1 MKDRIVLF
9 MILIMMVMF
18 TACRKDKET
27 VDGFNQNTTI
37 ELIASI
43 LHNSKLNSAQEFN
56 YMKEVLRVGQG
67 LMNEA
72 EASRINIDRAHEAQI
87 IPDSQSTRTV
97 QKVEPQET
105 IEPYDEKD
113 LSLENVTNKTVTSQI
128 IKAHHL
134 IQDTDETLE
143 PQSTKVPKETASII
157 PSISPIVTVT
167 PQPTKIPI
175 VTDTPQP
182 TKIPI
187 VTETP
192 QPTVKP
198 TVTVIPQPTTLTPTP
213 TKRPIIGPEDGWA
226 PPIEV
231 DLNEIYALSVRGQ
244 TITIG
249 ERRNSIESKFGPPT
263 RIDTTEYNYNFM
275 VYNDDYEKFF
285 MVAVSNGKVVGW
297 YTDAIDFV
305 FKGLS
310 TKSSINSINREFGKE
325 FTVRNSLSLVKDGF
339 MMTFFIDTLEN
350 HSIEGIL
357 VVKNSVTYDG
367 VTEKTLQAKEKQVMD
382 LTNSFRAR
390 HGLPALAWSKQ
401 ASNAARLHSQDMADY
416 DYYDHIGR
424 SGSTPGE
431 RLKAQRI
438 RYISH
443 GQNIIAGYGNVFYAS
458 NSFINSKSQRSNL
471 LNISFTHIGVG
482 YAMGG
487 SRSYYL
493 TQKFF
498 S

>member
-1 MKDRIVLF
+1 MKVRIVLF

-37 ELIASI
+37 DLIAGI
-43 LHNSKLNSAQEFN
+43 LHNSMENKAQELN
-56 YMKEVLRVGQG
+56 NMKEVLRVDQG

-72 EASRINIDRAHEAQI
+72 EASRINIDSAHETQI
-87 IPDSQSTRTV
+87 IPNSQSTV

-113 LSLENVTNKTVTSQI
+113 LSLENVTNKTVKI
-128 IKAHHL
+128 KKAHHL
-134 IQDTDETLE
+134 IQDTEETLE
-143 PQSTKVPKETASII
+143 PQSIKVPKETVSIK
-157 PSISPIVTVT
+157 PSISPIATVT

-175 VTDTPQP
+175 ITDTQP
-182 TKIPI
+182 TI
-187 VTETP
+187 
-192 QPTVKP
+192 KP

-213 TKRPIIGPEDGWA
+213 TKRPIIGPEDGWT
-226 PPIEV
+226 PPNEV

-249 ERRNSIESKFGPPT
+249 ERRSSIESKFGPPT
-263 RIDTTEYNYNFM
+263 RIDTTEFSYNFM

-325 FTVRNSLSLVKDGF
+325 FTVRNTLSLVNDGF

-357 VVKNSVTYDG
+357 VIKNSVTYDG
-367 VTEKTLQAKEKQVMD
+367 ITEKTLQAKEKQVMD

-390 HGLPALAWSKQ
+390 HGLPVLTWSKQ

-431 RLKAQRI
+431 RLKEQRI